1 MAVIEVPSVHY
12 FKPNIYRNYYGFAAG
27 TAGTGVTAFEGG
39 DRVNR
44 WTRLTINAVD
54 AITVA
59 DNAALA
65 DGHLIYTFPAGNII
79 VTGAYL
85 SGAVSVAEDTTNAV
99 AEIALGTVIAS
110 GANATIGAV
119 GATSEN
125 LSGPAAS
132 VVCDGVDEFVTF
144 LATDVL
150 IPSADAHTVY
160 FNVASTWGN
169 TAGAD
174 LTGDL
179 SGTAILLWK
188 YLG

>member
-27 TAGTGVTAFEGG
+27 TPGTGVVAFEGG

-44 WTRLTINAVD
+44 WTRLTINAID

-79 VTGAYL
+79 LTGGYL

-99 AEIALGTVIAS
+99 AEIALGTTAGT
-110 GANATIGAV
+110 GANATLGAV
-119 GATSEN
+119 AATAEN
-125 LSGPAAS
+125 ISNPTAS
-132 VVCDGVDEFVTF
+132 VVCDGVAEYVTF
-144 LATDVL
+144 LATDIL
-150 IPSADAHTVY
+150 IASADAHTVY

-169 TAGAD
+169 TAGTD